1 VSQPTNPLVAS
12 PQDDTTAIT
21 GIGIAESAADA
32 YNGIADQSW
41 IEAGLGVAG
50 TGLEVLGMVMDPVGS
65 VFAAGVG
72 WLIEH
77 VGPLQEVLDDLA
89 GDPPTIRS
97 YGETWNNVAAEL
109 TAIQDDLADAVNSE
123 LSGWTGDAADAYR
136 EASAGRTEA
145 LNGAATV
152 CSGVGLVVTLVGE
165 LVAAVRE
172 FLRDLIADAVGRL
185 IAWALQVAATLG
197 VGITWVAPQAA
208 AFCAKV
214 AANIADI
221 VRKLLKT
228 LRNVSRRIADL
239 MKSFDDIRGVLQ
251 RLARRD
257 GRSPDAADNAPAST
271 SPTASPTTSDS
282 STSPLTTTSPSS
294 TPTAPVSDIDSRA
307 GNSDGPSR
315 GSDETTPPDELS
327 QSPSETVSDRTGT
340 SIETSDDAQH
350 AARETVI
357 RNDGQPIG
365 VEDGPGVRIVSEDE
379 LQWVRDDL
387 HTTLGAPAHKL
398 TPKGTIE
405 VWTLSRD
412 PHVTVTYRPFSKSG
426 GPTID
431 FNGVEGLDVKR
442 LHIPYE
448 GGEK

>member
-1 VSQPTNPLVAS
+1 MDGRRGGCVPRGVRRAHR
-12 PQDDTTAIT
+12 
-21 GIGIAESAADA
+21 GIE
-32 YNGIADQSW
+32 W
-41 IEAGLGVAG
+41 
-50 TGLEVLGMVMDPVGS
+50 P
-65 VFAAGVG
+65 
-72 WLIEH
+72 
-77 VGPLQEVLDDLA
+77 
-89 GDPPTIRS
+89 
-97 YGETWNNVAAEL
+97 
-109 TAIQDDLADAVNSE
+109 
-123 LSGWTGDAADAYR
+123 
-136 EASAGRTEA
+136 
-145 LNGAATV
+145 ATV

-271 SPTASPTTSDS
+271 SPTASPTAPDS

-365 VEDGPGVRIVSEDE
+365 VEDSPGVRIVSEDE
-379 LQWVRDDL
+379 LQRVRDDL

-412 PHVTVTYRPFSKSG
+412 PHVTVRARIKIKYFYG
-426 GPTID
+426 GFAGSRSAWFVNYSCVT
-431 FNGVEGLDVKR
+431 L
-442 LHIPYE
+442 
-448 GGEK
+448 GGSSCVVSAVCGSRAVASPAC